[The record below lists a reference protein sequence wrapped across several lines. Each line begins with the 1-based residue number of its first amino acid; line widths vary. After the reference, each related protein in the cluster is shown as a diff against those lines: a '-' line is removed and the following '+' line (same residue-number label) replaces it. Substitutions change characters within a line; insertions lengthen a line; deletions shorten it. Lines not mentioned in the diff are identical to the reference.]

1 MPKKEISSRRSSK
14 SLTTKREKRPKQ
26 NKPIQLSSSE
36 TEGLLNALLGL
47 ILSRQGWTA
56 FQAHNPVVP
65 PATVKALWDLG
76 LLDCNFTDTR
86 VFDLG
91 AEPDEDI
98 FYEALKTASGPP
110 LLLVWA
116 NQRAAE
122 VLHGSSLTTKK
133 AVH

>member
-1 MPKKEISSRRSSK
+1 M
-14 SLTTKREKRPKQ
+14 
-26 NKPIQLSSSE
+26 
-36 TEGLLNALLGL
+36 NALLGL

-98 FYEALKTASGPP
+98 FYEAWKTASGPP

-122 VLHGSSLTTKK
+122 VLRRVFPDDEEGRSLNGGWCSELI
-133 AVH
+133 

>member
-76 LLDCNFTDTR
+76 LLDSTLRIRACSTLGPSPTKIYFTR
-86 VFDLG
+86 
-91 AEPDEDI
+91 P
-98 FYEALKTASGPP
+98 
-110 LLLVWA
+110 
-116 NQRAAE
+116 
-122 VLHGSSLTTKK
+122 
-133 AVH
+133 